1 MTKRGVRCKA
11 DNKSNRSRARST
23 SAVTAMGVLTIGVA
37 VADFPAQASIPAHDR
52 LGWIQRYD
60 IPSGPMATGAQ
71 QIRIYER
78 SAHRL

>member
-23 SAVTAMGVLTIGVA
+23 LAVTAMGVLTIGAA
-37 VADFPAQASIPAHDR
+37 VAELSGAGVNSCSR
-52 LGWIQRYD
+52 TLGLDPEIRHTLRSD
-60 IPSGPMATGAQ
+60 GHRAQ